1 MADSFARILR
11 LAQATRL
18 AGIEA
23 GSPYG
28 TPSLKVAGKFMAR
41 LRDADTLVVRCPLA
55 EKAFLLEAAPELFYE
70 TDHYKG
76 YDAILLRLDVAD
88 DTTITGRIEVAWRM
102 QAPKRRLEKRTLK

>member
-1 MADSFARILR
+1 MERAFARV
-11 LAQATRL
+11 LAIAASTNL
-18 AGIEA
+18 PGIEA
-23 GSPYG
+23 GTSYG

-55 EKAFLLEAAPELFYE
+55 EKAFLLEAAPDLFYE